1 MIHIFFTPSHIFR
14 TIHENRECWRNE
26 QQLHWEGRQ
35 IRISTI
41 SRTLGTVFAASS
53 PPLHCEATTAVV
65 PHTGHGS
72 HTKSATNAEVVTG
85 LWTTCYKQACRGSRE
100 FTLLRSPNPEDDRNR
115 SFTDGDNKTTNR
127 FLVAAQVPQCR
138 LNRWSQFFRKFV
150 KFHTWFVKSTCQNSY
165 VLRKFRKSWQVCTC
179 SVSHLIPFSWNTF
192 CETTFAQPAISQ
204 ISIPHHNLIR
214 TAFMNVS
221 TKCFNMPN
229 NHCITAQ
236 SIDNIFET
244 AFTEHLSKL
253 MFF

>member
-14 TIHENRECWRNE
+14 TIHENHECWSNE

-65 PHTGHGS
+65 PQTGHGS
-72 HTKSATNAEVVTG
+72 HTKSATNTEVVTG

-100 FTLLRSPNPEDDRNR
+100 FTPLRSTNPEDDRNR

-150 KFHTWFVKSTCQNSY
+150 KFHAGFVKSRL
-165 VLRKFRKSWQVCTC
+165 VK
-179 SVSHLIPFSWNTF
+179 
-192 CETTFAQPAISQ
+192 
-204 ISIPHHNLIR
+204 IR
-214 TAFMNVS
+214 TFYGNFGRVGRCALAPYLIWYHFHGTLFVKQLSPNLPFHKSQFHTITWLEQHSWMRVQNVLICLIIIAS
-221 TKCFNMPN
+221 RLNR
-229 NHCITAQ
+229 
-236 SIDNIFET
+236 
-244 AFTEHLSKL
+244 
-253 MFF
+253 